1 MGLQRGEASARKHL
15 SNFFLKSIRAA
26 CFSGIDF
33 KTAAGSIACI
43 TLNSELQIGSS
54 LCKIMHAVVVAL
66 TVPT

>member
-1 MGLQRGEASARKHL
+1 MRQRPGSMYRIL
-15 SNFFLKSIRAA
+15 FLTSIQAA
-26 CFSGIDF
+26 CFSGVDF
-33 KTAAGSIACI
+33 KTAAGFIAFI